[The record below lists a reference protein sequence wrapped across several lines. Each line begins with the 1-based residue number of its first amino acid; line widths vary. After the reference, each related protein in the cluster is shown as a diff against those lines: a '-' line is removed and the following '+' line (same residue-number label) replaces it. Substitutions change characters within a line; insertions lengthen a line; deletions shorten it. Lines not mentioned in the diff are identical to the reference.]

1 MVRNMN
7 LHSISIKGILLF
19 FICLFIGDNVSYAIV
34 LNTKKLK
41 IANDGNSL
49 CTLQLQ
55 RAIDR
60 VCNNGG
66 GRLDVTPGKYLTG
79 SIMLKSG
86 VELHLMNGAVILGST
101 NPKDYYSINAKPTA
115 DRRND
120 NSNIALVMADNAK
133 NISITGCGTIDGQ
146 GLMLAL
152 NIDSLYHEGVVI
164 DAHYNTR
171 RMRPSEQVRPKLFYF
186 YQSNNVTVSDL
197 HLKNS
202 ACWGLS
208 FDLCVN
214 VTLKNLDISNRA
226 YWNND
231 GIDIDDCQHV
241 KIQDCDINSA
251 DDAIC
256 LKSYHEDSSCKNIDI
271 QRCNLASS
279 ASGVKFGTASWG
291 GFRNIHVADIKV
303 LDTFRSAIALES
315 VDGGTVDS
323 VCVERINAVNTGN
336 AIFLRLGQRA
346 GNKKGCMKNI
356 ILRDITCT
364 VPFERPDENYDLR
377 GPEVDFFHNPF
388 PSSIC
393 GILGN
398 KIQNVLLENINIVYP
413 GRATKG
419 MAYVP
424 LWRANK
430 IDEQI
435 KSYPEFSMF
444 GELPSWGFYI
454 RHVSGI
460 TFNNV
465 KLSLADRDY
474 RPAFVLEDA
483 EKVVM
488 KAVSLPNDND
498 RQIYFVDK

>member
-1 MVRNMN
+1 M
-7 LHSISIKGILLF
+7 
-19 FICLFIGDNVSYAIV
+19 GDNVSYAIV
-34 LNTKKLK
+34 LNTTKLK
-41 IANDGNSL
+41 IANDGNTL

-86 VELHLMNGAVILGST
+86 VELHLMSGAVILGST
-101 NPKDYYSINAKPTA
+101 NPKDYYSIKAQPIA
-115 DRRND
+115 DKRND
-120 NSNIALVMADNAK
+120 NSNIALVLAYNAE
-133 NISITGCGTIDGQ
+133 NISVTGNGTIDGQ

-152 NIDSLYHEGVVI
+152 NIDSLYHKGMLK
-164 DAHYNTR
+164 DNNYNVR

-186 YQSNNVTVSDL
+186 YKSNNVTVSDL
-197 HLKNS
+197 CLKNS

-214 VTLKNLDISNRA
+214 LNLKNLNITNCA

-241 KIQDCDINSA
+241 KIADCDINSA

-256 LKSYHEDSSCKNIDI
+256 LKSYHANSSCVDVDV
-271 QRCNLASS
+271 QRCNLRSS

-291 GFRNIHVADIKV
+291 GFSNIHVADIKV
-303 LDTFRSAIALES
+303 FDTFRSAIAIES
-315 VDGGTVDS
+315 VDGGSIDS

-346 GNKKGCMKNI
+346 GSKNGSMKNI

-364 VPFERPDENYDLR
+364 VPFERPDKNYDLR

-393 GILGN
+393 GIPGN
-398 KIQNVLLENINIVYP
+398 KIQNVMLENINIVYP

-424 LWRANK
+424 LWRADK

-435 KSYPEFSMF
+435 MSYPEFSMF
-444 GELPSWGFYI
+444 GELPSWGFYV

-460 TFNNV
+460 TFSNV
-465 KLSLADRDY
+465 KLSLADNDF
-474 RPAFVLEDA
+474 RPAFVFEDA
-483 EKVVM
+483 ANVTLKDVTFPGD
-488 KAVSLPNDND
+488 KS

>member
-1 MVRNMN
+1 MN
-7 LHSISIKGILLF
+7 LHSISIKVILLLF
-19 FICLFIGDNVSYAIV
+19 FCLFIGDNVSYAII
-34 LNTKKLK
+34 LNTTKLNV
-41 IANDGNSL
+41 ANDGTTL

-101 NPKDYYSINAKPTA
+101 NPKDYYSINTKPTA

-120 NSNIALVMADNAK
+120 NSNIALVMADNAE
-133 NISITGCGTIDGQ
+133 NISITGNGTIDGQ

-152 NIDSLYHEGVVI
+152 NIDSLHHKGILI
-164 DAHYNTR
+164 DSHYNIR
-171 RMRPSEQVRPKLFYF
+171 RMRPSEQARPKLFYF
-186 YQSNNVTVSDL
+186 YNSNNVTVSDL
-197 HLKNS
+197 QLKNS

-208 FDLCVN
+208 FDLCSN
-214 VTLKNLDISNRA
+214 LNLKNLNITNRA

-241 KIQDCDINSA
+241 KISDCEINSA

-256 LKSYHEDSSCKNIDI
+256 LKSYHANSACVDVDI
-271 QRCNLASS
+271 QHCSLRSS

-291 GFRNIHVADIKV
+291 GFKNIHVADITV
-303 LDTFRSAIALES
+303 FDTFRSAIAIES
-315 VDGGTVDS
+315 VDGGNIDS
-323 VCVERINAVNTGN
+323 VCVERVNAINTGN

-346 GNKKGCMKNI
+346 GDKKGRLENV

-364 VPFERPDENYDLR
+364 VPFGRPDDNYDLR

-388 PSSIC
+388 PCSIC
-393 GILGN
+393 GIPGN
-398 KIQNVLLENINIVYP
+398 KIQNVLLENISIVYP
-413 GRATKG
+413 GRATRG

-424 LWRANK
+424 LWRADK

-444 GELPSWGFYI
+444 GELPSWGFYV

-465 KLSLADRDY
+465 KLSLADKDF
-474 RPAFVLEDA
+474 RPAFVFEDA
-483 EKVVM
+483 DNVVM
-488 KAVSLPNDND
+488 KAVSFPGDKD
-498 RQIYFVDK
+498 RQIYFVNK

>member
-1 MVRNMN
+1 MN
-7 LHSISIKGILLF
+7 LHSISIKSILLLF
-19 FICLFIGDNVSYAIV
+19 FCLFIGDNASYGII
-34 LNTKKLK
+34 LNTTKLK
-41 IANDGNSL
+41 IPNDGTTL

-60 VCNNGG
+60 VYNNGG
-66 GRLDVTPGKYLTG
+66 GRLEVTPGKYLTG

-86 VELHLMNGAVILGST
+86 VELYLMSGAVILGST
-101 NPKDYYSINAKPTA
+101 NQKDYYSINAQPTA
-115 DRRND
+115 DKRND
-120 NSNIALVMADNAK
+120 NSNIALVMADNAE
-133 NISITGCGTIDGQ
+133 NISVTGNGTIDGQ

-152 NIDSLYHEGVVI
+152 NIDSLYHKGMLK
-164 DAHYNTR
+164 DNNYNVR

-186 YQSNNVTVSDL
+186 YKSNNVTVSYL
-197 HLKNS
+197 CLKNS

-214 VTLKNLDISNRA
+214 LNLKNLNINNRA

-241 KIQDCDINSA
+241 KIADCDINSA

-256 LKSYHEDSSCKNIDI
+256 LKSYHVNSSCADVDI
-271 QRCNLASS
+271 QRCNLRSS

-303 LDTFRSAIALES
+303 FDTFRSAIAIES
-315 VDGGTVDS
+315 VDGGSVDS

-346 GNKKGCMKNI
+346 ENKNGCMKNI
-356 ILRDITCT
+356 ILRNITCT
-364 VPFERPDENYDLR
+364 VPFERPDKNYDLR

-393 GILGN
+393 GIPGN
-398 KIQNVLLENINIVYP
+398 KIENVLLENINIVYP

-424 LWRANK
+424 LWRADR

-444 GELPSWGFYI
+444 GELPSWGFYV

-460 TFNNV
+460 TFSNV
-465 KLSLADRDY
+465 KLSLTDHDF
-474 RPAFVLEDA
+474 RPAFVFEDA
-483 EKVVM
+483 ADVTLKDVM
-488 KAVSLPNDND
+488 FPRDKS

>member
-19 FICLFIGDNVSYAIV
+19 LICLFIGDNVSYAIV

-55 RAIDR
+55 RAIDK

-133 NISITGCGTIDGQ
+133 NISITGDGTIDGQ

-152 NIDSLYHEGVVI
+152 
-164 DAHYNTR
+164 
-171 RMRPSEQVRPKLFYF
+171 
-186 YQSNNVTVSDL
+186 
-197 HLKNS
+197 
-202 ACWGLS
+202 
-208 FDLCVN
+208 
-214 VTLKNLDISNRA
+214 
-226 YWNND
+226 
-231 GIDIDDCQHV
+231 
-241 KIQDCDINSA
+241 
-251 DDAIC
+251 
-256 LKSYHEDSSCKNIDI
+256 
-271 QRCNLASS
+271 
-279 ASGVKFGTASWG
+279 
-291 GFRNIHVADIKV
+291 
-303 LDTFRSAIALES
+303 
-315 VDGGTVDS
+315 
-323 VCVERINAVNTGN
+323 
-336 AIFLRLGQRA
+336 
-346 GNKKGCMKNI
+346 NI

-393 GILGN
+393 GIPGN

>member
-1 MVRNMN
+1 MN
-7 LHSISIKGILLF
+7 LHSISTKSILLL
-19 FICLFIGDNVSYAIV
+19 FICLFIGDNTSYGII
-34 LNTKKLK
+34 LNTTKLK
-41 IANDGNSL
+41 IANDGTTL

-60 VCNNGG
+60 VYNNGG
-66 GRLDVTPGKYLTG
+66 GRLEVTPGKYLTG

-86 VELHLMNGAVILGST
+86 VELHLMSGAVILGST
-101 NPKDYYSINAKPTA
+101 NPKDYYSINAQPVA
-115 DRRND
+115 DKRND
-120 NSNIALVMADNAK
+120 NSNIALVMADNAE
-133 NISITGCGTIDGQ
+133 NISVTGNGIIDGQ

-152 NIDSLYHEGVVI
+152 NIDSLYHKGMLK
-164 DAHYNTR
+164 DNNYNVR

-186 YQSNNVTVSDL
+186 YKSNNVTVSDL
-197 HLKNS
+197 CLKNS

-214 VTLKNLDISNRA
+214 LNLKNLNINNRA

-241 KIQDCDINSA
+241 KIADCDINSA

-256 LKSYHEDSSCKNIDI
+256 LKSYHANSSCLDVDI
-271 QRCNLASS
+271 LRCNLRSS
-279 ASGVKFGTASWG
+279 ASCVKFGTASWE

-303 LDTFRSAIALES
+303 FDTFRSAIAIES
-315 VDGGTVDS
+315 VDGGSIDS

-346 GNKKGCMKNI
+346 ENKNGCMKNI
-356 ILRDITCT
+356 ILRNITCT
-364 VPFERPDENYDLR
+364 VPFERPDKNYDLR

-393 GILGN
+393 GIPGN

-424 LWRANK
+424 LWRADK

-444 GELPSWGFYI
+444 GELPSWGFYV

-465 KLSLADRDY
+465 KLSLTDHDF
-474 RPAFVLEDA
+474 RPAFVFEDA
-483 EKVVM
+483 ADVTLKDVM
-488 KAVSLPNDND
+488 FPGDKS

>member
-1 MVRNMN
+1 MN
-7 LHSISIKGILLF
+7 LHSISIKQLLLVF
-19 FICLFIGDNVSYAIV
+19 LSLFIGDNVSYAII
-34 LNTKKLK
+34 LNTAKLK
-41 IANDGNSL
+41 IANDGSTS

-60 VCNNGG
+60 VYDNGG

-79 SIMLKSG
+79 TIMLRSG
-86 VELHLMNGAVILGST
+86 VQLHLMSGAVIMGST
-101 NPKDYYSINAKPTA
+101 NPDDYYSLNTKPTA
-115 DRRND
+115 DKRND
-120 NSNIALVMADNAK
+120 NSNMALVMADNAE
-133 NISITGCGTIDGQ
+133 NISITGKGTIDGQ

-152 NIDSLYHEGVVI
+152 NIDSLHHKGIMI
-164 DAHYNTR
+164 DSHYNTR

-186 YQSNNVTVSDL
+186 YKSNNVTIADVQ
-197 HLKNS
+197 LKNS

-208 FDLCVN
+208 FDLCSNLV
-214 VTLKNLDISNRA
+214 LKNLNIYNRA

-241 KIQDCDINSA
+241 RISDCDINSA

-256 LKSYHEDSSCKNIDI
+256 LKSYHANSACVDVDI
-271 QRCNLASS
+271 QRCNVRSS

-291 GFRNIHVADIKV
+291 GFKNIHVADIKV
-303 LDTFRSAIALES
+303 FDTFRSAIAIES
-315 VDGGTVDS
+315 VDGGNIDS
-323 VCVERINAVNTGN
+323 VCVERIEAVNTGN
-336 AIFLRLGQRA
+336 AIFMRLGQRT
-346 GNKKGCMKNI
+346 GSKKGCLQNV
-356 ILRDITCT
+356 ILRDISCT
-364 VPFERPDENYDLR
+364 IPFGRPDENYDLR

-388 PSSIC
+388 PSCIC
-393 GILGN
+393 GIPGN

-424 LWRANK
+424 LWRADK

-444 GELPSWGFYI
+444 GELPSWGFYA

-460 TFNNV
+460 TFSNV
-465 KLSLADRDY
+465 KLSLSDCDF
-474 RPAFVLEDA
+474 RPAFVFEDVA
-483 EKVVM
+483 DVILKDVTVPGDR
-488 KAVSLPNDND
+488 S

>member
-1 MVRNMN
+1 MN
-7 LHSISIKGILLF
+7 LHSISIKSILLLF
-19 FICLFIGDNVSYAIV
+19 FCLFIGDNASYGII
-34 LNTKKLK
+34 LNTTKLK
-41 IANDGNSL
+41 IPNDGTTL

-60 VCNNGG
+60 VYNNGG

-86 VELHLMNGAVILGST
+86 VELHLMSGAVIQGST
-101 NPKDYYSINAKPTA
+101 NPKDYYSIKTQSVA
-115 DRRND
+115 DKRND
-120 NSNIALVMADNAK
+120 NSNIALVMADNAE
-133 NISITGCGTIDGQ
+133 NISVTGNGTIDGQ

-152 NIDSLYHEGVVI
+152 NIDSLYHKGMLK
-164 DAHYNTR
+164 DNNYNVR

-186 YQSNNVTVSDL
+186 YKSNNVTVSDL
-197 HLKNS
+197 CLKNS

-214 VTLKNLDISNRA
+214 LNLKNLSINNRA

-241 KIQDCDINSA
+241 KIADCDINSA

-256 LKSYHEDSSCKNIDI
+256 LKSYHVNSSCADVDI
-271 QRCNLASS
+271 QRCNLRSS

-303 LDTFRSAIALES
+303 FDTFRSAIAIES
-315 VDGGTVDS
+315 VDGGSIDS

-346 GNKKGCMKNI
+346 GNKNGCMKNI
-356 ILRDITCT
+356 ILRNITCT
-364 VPFERPDENYDLR
+364 VPFERPDKNYDLR

-393 GILGN
+393 GIPGN
-398 KIQNVLLENINIVYP
+398 KIENVLLENINIVYP

-424 LWRANK
+424 LWRADR

-444 GELPSWGFYI
+444 GELPSWGFYV

-460 TFNNV
+460 TFSNV
-465 KLSLADRDY
+465 KLSLTDHDF
-474 RPAFVLEDA
+474 RPAFVFEDA
-483 EKVVM
+483 ADVTLKDVM
-488 KAVSLPNDND
+488 FPGDKS